1 MRKIQPL
8 FLSLAITTC
17 LCSCKSEYSQRL
29 SKGYELKKELIKLSN
44 TSDESNQLKVKEI
57 REELNLHAK
66 VSGNEELFFEQL
78 GLK

>member
-8 FLSLAITTC
+8 FLSLVITAC

-44 TSDESNQLKVKEI
+44 TSDESSQLKVKEI

>member
-8 FLSLAITTC
+8 FLSLAITAC

-29 SKGYELKKELIKLSN
+29 SKGFELKKELIKLSN

-57 REELNLHAK
+57 KEELNLQAK

>member
-8 FLSLAITTC
+8 FISLALVAC
-17 LCSCKSEYSQRL
+17 VYSCQSEYSQRL
-29 SKGYELKKELIKLSN
+29 SKGFELKKELIRLSN
-44 TSDESNQLKVKEI
+44 TPEVSNQLKVKEI
-57 REELNLHAK
+57 KKELHLHAQ

>member
-1 MRKIQPL
+1 MNASQSVVT
-8 FLSLAITTC
+8 LSQYN
-17 LCSCKSEYSQRL
+17 KS
-29 SKGYELKKELIKLSN
+29 
-44 TSDESNQLKVKEI
+44 EI

>member
-8 FLSLAITTC
+8 FLSLAITAC

-29 SKGYELKKELIKLSN
+29 SKGFELKKELIKLSN
-44 TSDESNQLKVKEI
+44 TPEVSNQLKVKEI
-57 REELNLHAK
+57 KKELHLHAQ

>member
-1 MRKIQPL
+1 M
-8 FLSLAITTC
+8 
-17 LCSCKSEYSQRL
+17 CSCKSEYSQRL
-29 SKGYELKKELIKLSN
+29 SKGFELKKELIKLSN
-44 TSDESNQLKVKEI
+44 ASDESNQLKLKEI

>member
-8 FLSLAITTC
+8 FLSLVITAC

-57 REELNLHAK
+57 KEELNLHAK